1 MNLKI
6 LTDEALHEQ
15 NIQGAREEREVL
27 TRMLHQLR
35 ETERRRLFSKYKC
48 SSIFDYAVSY
58 LKYSNDQAHRRIQAM
73 RLLKD
78 LPEVETKINSGALN
92 LTNLALAQ
100 KLFVKQKKS
109 GRTMKPEQKIEMLC
123 KLENQTTRAAE
134 KIVFAIDPEMK
145 PKKKE
150 LTFDSIE
157 DETLREKLLQVKG
170 LFAHTDP
177 DMTLPELLNKLCD
190 QAILKKTQV
199 GAPKVNSKAELHRQ
213 VWRRDKSCCVNCNST
228 YAVQIEHKT
237 PRAMGGA
244 DTLENLC
251 LLCRSCNQRR
261 AIEYYGQRK
270 MEKYLKS
277 PVRAYAGFMTE
288 DRTKYPPRRRG
299 QLCRTESARS
309 SSHRILVYQRS

>member
-6 LTDEALHEQ
+6 LNDEALHDR

-48 SSIFDYAVSY
+48 KSLFDYAVQH
-58 LKYSNDQAHRRIQAM
+58 LKYSGDQAQRRIQAM

-78 LPEVETKINSGALN
+78 LPEVEEKISSGALN

-100 KLFVKQKKS
+100 KLFVKQRKT
-109 GRTMKPEQKIEMLC
+109 GQAMPAEQKVEVLSQ
-123 KLENQTTRAAE
+123 LENQTTRVAE
-134 KIVFAIDPEMK
+134 KIVFTIDPELK

-150 LTFDSIE
+150 LNFDTIE
-157 DETLREKLLQVKG
+157 DDELREKLLKTKG

-177 DMTLPELLNKLCD
+177 NLSLTELLHKLCD
-190 QAILKKTQV
+190 QAMEKKTSV

-213 VWRRDKSCCVNCNST
+213 VWRRDQGRCTNCGST
-228 YAVQIEHKT
+228 HAVQKEHRIPK
-237 PRAMGGA
+237 AVGGK

-261 AIEYYGQRK
+261 AIEYYGLPK

-277 PVRAYAGFMTE
+277 PSRLYVTALWA
-288 DRTKYPPRRRG
+288 KK
-299 QLCRTESARS
+299 
-309 SSHRILVYQRS
+309 